1 MRFIRPL
8 CREEPVDFLMFVWIP
23 EAFYLGLFWYVWDY
37 DSSPLI
43 EREKRRKSEI
53 VLFVDGAFAKGYNIY
68 IMPQLITK
76 MTKVYF
82 RKE

>member
-1 MRFIRPL
+1 M
-8 CREEPVDFLMFVWIP
+8 
-23 EAFYLGLFWYVWDY
+23 LFWYVWDY

-68 IMPQLITK
+68 NAPINYK
-76 MTKVYF
+76 ND
-82 RKE
+82 